1 MVRAVTYLTS
11 LDMLTTKAKG
21 AQTELECITYLH
33 GLGYNISIPWGD
45 NARYDFIL
53 DVKHKLYKIQ
63 CKTSL
68 KKEEGIY
75 KFQCKSTRIN
85 SQGNY
90 ITFYTKD
97 DIDFFCTFIENKCY
111 LIPIEETSRRE
122 KVMRFIP
129 PKNNQHKKV
138 TFANEY
144 LADTQIQKL
153 IEE

>member
-1 MVRAVTYLTS
+1 
-11 LDMLTTKAKG
+11 MLTTKAKG

-75 KFQCKSTRIN
+75 KFQC
-85 SQGNY
+85 
-90 ITFYTKD
+90 
-97 DIDFFCTFIENKCY
+97 Y